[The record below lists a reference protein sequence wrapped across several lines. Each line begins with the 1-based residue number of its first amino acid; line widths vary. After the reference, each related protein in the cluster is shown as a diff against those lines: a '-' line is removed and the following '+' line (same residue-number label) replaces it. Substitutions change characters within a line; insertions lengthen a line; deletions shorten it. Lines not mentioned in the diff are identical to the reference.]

1 MRLSSELDGSVFQL
15 CCECARLACFS
26 ELWLQPTRGGVLRN
40 ACLLACVCES
50 AGAQRSLFSA
60 TCILLLL
67 SCLVCLY
74 SFSVMSGGGV
84 PRHSAMY
91 LLLLQE
97 LGTSRVL
104 DLAPVFA
111 QTSLDEDLWL
121 RPEDIQK
128 KEDCRQEQLFPVLAT
143 LAASMR

>member
-1 MRLSSELDGSVFQL
+1 
-15 CCECARLACFS
+15 
-26 ELWLQPTRGGVLRN
+26 
-40 ACLLACVCES
+40 
-50 AGAQRSLFSA
+50 
-60 TCILLLL
+60 
-67 SCLVCLY
+67 
-74 SFSVMSGGGV
+74 MSGGGV

-104 DLAPVFA
+104 DLAPVFG

-128 KEDCRQEQLFPVLAT
+128 KKDCRQEQLFPVLAT